1 MMKRGLLLG
10 LALGFILSTVEV
22 PAALALDD
30 GATLL
35 DQRCSVCHSSDRPKS
50 KKKTPDEWNA
60 TVTRM
65 IGKGAKLSP
74 EEKQLLVDYLSK
86 TYKP

>member
-1 MMKRGLLLG
+1 MKRGLLLG
-10 LALGFILSTVEV
+10 LVLGFMLSTVDL
-22 PAALALDD
+22 PTAWAQDD

-50 KKKTPDEWNA
+50 KKKTPEEWNA

-74 EEKQLLVDYLSK
+74 DEKQVLIDYLSK

>member
-1 MMKRGLLLG
+1 MKRGLLLG
-10 LALGFILSTVEV
+10 LVLGFMLSTVEL
-22 PAALALDD
+22 PAVWAQDD

-50 KKKTPDEWNA
+50 KKKTPEEWNA

-74 EEKQLLVDYLSK
+74 DEKQVLVDYLSK